1 MPNDSHLDR
10 LVLYLVD
17 DDDSTRRELGRILG
31 KHTSLDV
38 LAFDTPSSALD
49 HLESQPPELALID
62 IRLPEMDGLSLLEK
76 IRERAPDI
84 MAILMTGYGEAETAR
99 RARES
104 GALDFVEKPL
114 DLPYLLVAL
123 RQLER
128 EARLR
133 KNLRAGSVLFSK
145 VIEMMP
151 DGIVMTDQA
160 GAVLFANSL
169 GKALHDE
176 GDADPG
182 DRRSHEGHVYVL
194 ERNES
199 GDRVLLHWID
209 LTTALERERIA
220 AYKQMS
226 RHLAHEIRNPL
237 TPMRLW
243 LQELQS
249 LDAEDPNYRAFA
261 EKAVGVLTGQIDRL
275 LAVLDHFKTL
285 GEQEGLELEAVEVL
299 PVIRDVA
306 RALAPYAEQ
315 LDVRVSIPEEGAWV
329 VLGEENSLYQC
340 VFNAVRNALEAG
352 RGSGGVVR
360 VDVTTGEET
369 VAVAVV
375 DEAGGLPPEVA
386 VAPFTPYLT
395 TKAEGTGLGLL
406 VCRDLAARMGAR
418 MELEDRPGEG
428 VTVRLKLRAPSRGE

>member
-1 MPNDSHLDR
+1 MTQDSQPEQ

-17 DDDSTRRELGRILG
+17 DDASTRAELVRILDR
-31 KHTSLDV
+31 HTALKVVPFEAPSRVLDSLDR
-38 LAFDTPSSALD
+38 
-49 HLESQPPELALID
+49 EPPDLALID
-62 IRLPEMDGLSLLEK
+62 LRLPQMDGLSLLEK
-76 IRERAPDI
+76 IRDRAPDV
-84 MAILMTGYGEAETAR
+84 MPILMTGYGEAETAR
-99 RARES
+99 RAREG

-114 DLPYLLVAL
+114 DLPYLLVVL

-133 KNLRAGSVLFSK
+133 KNLRAGGVLFSK

-151 DGIVMTDQA
+151 DGIVMTDLA
-160 GAVLFANSL
+160 GQVLFANSL
-169 GKALHDE
+169 GKALYGEGEDE
-176 GDADPG
+176 AGA
-182 DRRSHEGHVYVL
+182 RRRYAGRVYVL

-199 GDRVLLHWID
+199 GDRALWHWID
-209 LTTALERERIA
+209 LTAALERERIA

-249 LDAEDPNYRAFA
+249 LNADDPNYRAFA
-261 EKAVGVLTGQIDRL
+261 GKAVAVLTGQIDRL

-285 GEQEGLELEAVEVL
+285 GDEDGLELEPVEVL
-299 PVIRDVA
+299 PVIRDVV

-315 LDVRVSIPEEGAWV
+315 LAMRVAMPEDGDLVAQ
-329 VLGEENSLYQC
+329 GDENSLYQC

-352 RGSGGVVR
+352 RNTGGVVR
-360 VDVTTGEET
+360 IEAEET
-369 VAVAVV
+369 PDNVAICIV

-386 VAPFTPYLT
+386 AAPFTPYLT

-406 VCRDLAARMGAR
+406 VCRDLAARMGAKL
-418 MELEDRPGEG
+418 ELEDRPGVG
-428 VTVRLKLRAPSRGE
+428 VTVRLVLKKP

>member
-1 MPNDSHLDR
+1 MEQ

-17 DDDSTRRELGRILG
+17 DDVATRKELTRILG
-31 KHTSLDV
+31 KHTSLNV
-38 LAFDTPSSALD
+38 LCFETPSSALD
-49 HLESQPPELALID
+49 RLETRPPELALID
-62 IRLPEMDGLSLLEK
+62 LRLPEMDGLALLER
-76 IRERAPDI
+76 IREGAPDV

-133 KNLRAGSVLFSK
+133 KNLRASSVLFSK

-160 GAVLFANSL
+160 GSVLFANSL

-176 GDADPG
+176 GTAEPG
-182 DRRSHEGHVYVL
+182 DRRRLEGRVYVL

-199 GDRVLLHWID
+199 GDRALWHWID
-209 LTTALERERIA
+209 LTTALERERTA

-249 LDAEDPNYRAFA
+249 LDAEDPNYRSFA

-285 GEQEGLELEAVEVL
+285 GEHEGLELEPVDVL

-306 RALAPYAEQ
+306 RALAPYADQ
-315 LDVRVSIPEEGAWV
+315 LNVRVSVPDEGAWS

-360 VDVTTGEET
+360 VDVSAEPDT
-369 VAVAVV
+369 VTIEVI

-406 VCRDLAARMGAR
+406 VCRDLAARMGAK
-418 MELEDRPGEG
+418 MELEDRPGVG
-428 VTVRLKLRAPSRGE
+428 VTVRLVLRTPRGEQVSR

>member
-1 MPNDSHLDR
+1 MPKDSQLER

-17 DDDSTRRELGRILG
+17 DDASTRRELTRILG
-31 KHTSLDV
+31 KHTSLDIQ
-38 LAFDTPSSALD
+38 AFDAPSSALD
-49 HLESQPPELALID
+49 HLEGQPPELALID
-62 IRLPEMDGLSLLEK
+62 IRLPGMDGLTLLEK
-76 IRERAPDI
+76 IRERAPDV

-160 GAVLFANSL
+160 GDVLFANSL
-169 GKALHDE
+169 GKALHE
-176 GDADPG
+176 GGPADPG
-182 DRRSHEGHVYVL
+182 DRRPHGGRVYVL

-199 GDRVLLHWID
+199 GDRVLWHWID
-209 LTTALERERIA
+209 LTSALERERIA

-249 LDAEDPNYRAFA
+249 LDAEDPNYRSFA

-285 GEQEGLELEAVEVL
+285 GEQEGLDLEPVEVL

-315 LDVRVSIPEEGAWV
+315 LDVRVSVPEEGNWAV
-329 VLGEENSLYQC
+329 IGEENRQYQC
-340 VFNAVRNALEAG
+340 VFIAVRNALEAA
-352 RGSGGVVR
+352 RGSGGLVR
-360 VDVTTGEET
+360 VDVSAGEGTVT
-369 VAVAVV
+369 VAVI

-406 VCRDLAARMGAR
+406 VCRDLAVRMGAK
-418 MELEDRPGEG
+418 MTLEDRPGEG
-428 VTVRLKLRAPSRGE
+428 VTVKLELRTPGGE